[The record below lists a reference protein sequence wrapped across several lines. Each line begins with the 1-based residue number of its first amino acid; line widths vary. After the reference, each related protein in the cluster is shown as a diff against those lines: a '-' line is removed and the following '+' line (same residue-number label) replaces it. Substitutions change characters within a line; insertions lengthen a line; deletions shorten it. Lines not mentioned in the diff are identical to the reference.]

1 MSERTISLKCA
12 MVFAA
17 IACAFA
23 GCASKDDVSPADV
36 EKQAF
41 EDLRTEIRAVIDD
54 PAREGEAIALV
65 NELSE
70 DLDALREKIAQR
82 RQRVRELNA
91 DYDTTRA
98 DFEAFFDRVDGQI
111 QSNKRQVSEKRRA
124 LFAILTPDERL
135 AISKTHTKAR
145 AAAIRNIQAI

>member
-1 MSERTISLKCA
+1 MSERTLRLKSA
-12 MVFAA
+12 MLFAA
-17 IACAFA
+17 IAYAFA

-41 EDLRTEIRAVIDD
+41 EDLRSEIRAVIDD
-54 PAREGEAIALV
+54 PAREGEAIVLV

-70 DLDALREKIAQR
+70 DLNALRETIAKR

-98 DFEAFFDRVDGQI
+98 DFETFFDRVDRQI
-111 QSNKRQVSEKRRA
+111 RWNKRQVSEKH
-124 LFAILTPDERL
+124 LEFL
-135 AISKTHTKAR
+135 AIMTPAERSAIAKTHSKAR
-145 AAAIRNIQAI
+145 DAAIRNIQAI

>member
-1 MSERTISLKCA
+1 

-17 IACAFA
+17 IACVFA
-23 GCASKDDVSPADV
+23 GCASKDDVSSADV

-41 EDLRTEIRAVIDD
+41 EDLRSEIRAVIDD

-82 RQRVRELNA
+82 SQRVRELNA

-98 DFEAFFDRVDGQI
+98 EFEAFFDQVDREI
-111 QSNKRQVSEKRRA
+111 MSNKRQVSEKHREF
-124 LFAILTPDERL
+124 LEIMTPDERS
-135 AISKTHTKAR
+135 AIAKTHTKAR

>member
-1 MSERTISLKCA
+1 MSERTLSLKSA

-23 GCASKDDVSPADV
+23 GCASKDDVSPGDV

-41 EDLRTEIRAVIDD
+41 EDLRSEIRAVIDD
-54 PAREGEAIALV
+54 PAREGEAVALV
-65 NELSE
+65 DELSE
-70 DLDALREKIAQR
+70 DLDTLREKIAGR

-98 DFEAFFDRVDGQI
+98 DFEAFFDQVDREI
-111 QSNKRQVSEKRRA
+111 KSNKRQVSEKQRA
-124 LFAILTPDERL
+124 LFAILTPDERS
-135 AISKTHTKAR
+135 AISKTHSKAR
-145 AAAIRNIQAI
+145 DAAIRNIQTI

>member
-1 MSERTISLKCA
+1 MSERTFRLKSA
-12 MVFAA
+12 TLFAA
-17 IACAFA
+17 IACAFV

-41 EDLRTEIRAVIDD
+41 EDLRSEIREVIDD
-54 PAREGEAIALV
+54 PAREGEVIKLV
-65 NELSE
+65 DELSE
-70 DLDALREKIAQR
+70 DLSALREKIAAR

-98 DFEAFFDRVDGQI
+98 AFEAFFDQVDEEI
-111 QSNKRQVSEKRRA
+111 RSNKRQVSEKHREF
-124 LFAILTPDERL
+124 LTIMTPDERW

>member
-1 MSERTISLKCA
+1 MYERTLRLKSA
-12 MVFAA
+12 MLLAA
-17 IACAFA
+17 FACALV

-70 DLDALREKIAQR
+70 DLNALREEIAER

-98 DFEAFFDRVDGQI
+98 DFEAFFNQVDKEI
-111 QSNKRQVSEKRRA
+111 KSNKRQVSEKHRKF
-124 LFAILTPDERL
+124 LAILTPDERS
-135 AISKTHTKAR
+135 AISKTHSKAR
-145 AAAIRNIQAI
+145 DAAIRNIQAI

>member
-1 MSERTISLKCA
+1 MSEQTLSLKSA

-41 EDLRTEIRAVIDD
+41 EDLRSEIRAVIDD

-70 DLDALREKIAQR
+70 DLNVLREKIAQR
-82 RQRVRELNA
+82 RQRVRELNTN
-91 DYDTTRA
+91 YDTTRA
-98 DFEAFFDRVDGQI
+98 DFEAFFDRVDRQI
-111 QSNKRQVSEKRRA
+111 RWNKRQVSEKHREF
-124 LFAILTPDERL
+124 LAIMTPDERS
-135 AISKTHTKAR
+135 AISKTHSKAR
-145 AAAIRNIQAI
+145 DAAIRNIQTI

>member
-1 MSERTISLKCA
+1 MSEQTLSLKSA

-65 NELSE
+65 DELSE

-98 DFEAFFDRVDGQI
+98 EFEAFFDQLDREI
-111 QSNKRQVSEKRRA
+111 MSNKRQVSEKHREF
-124 LFAILTPDERL
+124 LAIMTPDERW
-135 AISKTHTKAR
+135 AIAKTHTKAR